1 MIELAVALSAIAAKA
16 IVVELVRG
24 GTFDRNG
31 WADVAGQVVE
41 TMVATSARQESGIRE
56 LGQKIDDI
64 ALREFDQHMTAGRR
78 YMRDLPVEWRTARD
92 RRDLIRDARRE
103 FVDAASIAYNRKD
116 LIRQVTAE
124 VAIAGCWL
132 WVPSIKDV
140 TSTIGPARVLLENE
154 LLFGTK
160 PVSSPYADVVKLC
173 RSYGE
178 QPAHTGSPVVPS
190 LGIIPIARTGVYVR
204 ENRWARCA
212 GVEVR
217 ADLRQ
222 YWSSREAGA
231 VTVDVRNTRA
241 EWIAA
246 ELVRESGTL
255 ASRTALIVTLPTD
268 NTLPAE
274 NRVAPGDAVTLD
286 LTPSVLPSPWVRR
299 SRWLAAATGESTF
312 TLSVPTPP
320 VATIGFLLP
329 ENRTTAQTNQKSSS
343 SSSR

>member
-1 MIELAVALSAIAAKA
+1 MIELAVALSAIAARA

-24 GTFDRNG
+24 GTFDRNS

-41 TMVATSARQESGIRE
+41 TMVATS
-56 LGQKIDDI
+56 
-64 ALREFDQHMTAGRR
+64 
-78 YMRDLPVEWRTARD
+78 
-92 RRDLIRDARRE
+92 
-103 FVDAASIAYNRKD
+103 
-116 LIRQVTAE
+116 
-124 VAIAGCWL
+124 
-132 WVPSIKDV
+132 
-140 TSTIGPARVLLENE
+140 
-154 LLFGTK
+154 
-160 PVSSPYADVVKLC
+160 
-173 RSYGE
+173 
-178 QPAHTGSPVVPS
+178 
-190 LGIIPIARTGVYVR
+190 
-204 ENRWARCA
+204 ARCA

-255 ASRTALIVTLPTD
+255 ASRTAVIVTLPTD

-274 NRVAPGDAVTLD
+274 NRVAPGDTVALD
-286 LTPSVLPSPWVRR
+286 LTPTVLPSPWVRR

-329 ENRTTAQTNQKSSS
+329 ENRTTEQTNQKSST